1 MVTRELS
8 RIDVM
13 NYNYMIKNDK
23 IYEFEGGE
31 IAYDKFGHSIKF
43 IVENIEKSEA
53 FSILGKRKSIWL
65 LKNHPEFFI

>member
-1 MVTRELS
+1 MVTRESS

-13 NYNYMIKNDK
+13 NYNYMI
-23 IYEFEGGE
+23 EGSE
-31 IAYDKFGHSIKF
+31 IAYGEFGHSIKF

>member
-8 RIDVM
+8 RVNYM
-13 NYNYMIKNDK
+13 NYNYIIKDDK

-43 IVENIEKSEA
+43 IVENIEKNEA
-53 FSILGKRKSIWL
+53 FSTLGKRKSIWL
-65 LKNHPEFFI
+65 LKNHPKFFI

>member
-1 MVTRELS
+1 
-8 RIDVM
+8 M
-13 NYNYMIKNDK
+13 NYNYMIKDYN

-43 IVENIEKSEA
+43 IVKNIEKSEA
-53 FSILGKRKSIWL
+53 FLTLGKRKSIWL